1 MEEITQP
8 LQRTLSDLINRKL
21 NGKFPLESRVAG
33 IWNDVQKPIL
43 LDRNYNAWLMV
54 TPREVLLYPLYARN
68 NQVKLSV
75 GLKSFAELVMGPEP
89 PARAPVPLPG
99 LKPANGADRTFRVA
113 LNTDLYYRDILNI
126 ASPLLLNKELGNNG
140 KSVILKDLDLFGNGD
155 RLIIKV
161 ETTGSLNGIFY
172 LTCRPV
178 FDPRTGVFSVE
189 DVDFDIQTRSLL
201 LKSADW
207 FIHGSIR
214 DSIREK
220 LNMNLTQRLAQAR
233 ELAGKAMARVNLAE
247 NVFFT
252 GNIKSLRLNDVI
264 VQKDKLSIQVCA
276 EGESAIFL
284 H

>member
-1 MEEITQP
+1 VEEITQP

-43 LDRNYNAWLMV
+43 LDRNYNAWLVV

-68 NQVKLSV
+68 NRVKLSV